1 MHQVGIVGPDDE
13 VASLHTALVSALAD
27 RGSVATVTRDEGSTS
42 RPDEAT
48 ETHHIGPDG
57 TWQATAA
64 DRSLDA
70 VLDDLAT
77 RVDYAVLTGWPAADV
92 PTIALADH
100 DHAGVAID
108 TAVNADDVDIQ
119 ACLDAIDDAEP
130 RETLDSLVDQIKRS
144 PDAEFA
150 GAIATFTGRVR
161 TREDESDTATEYL
174 AFQKYEGVAESKF
187 AVIKEDLEARDGVFE
202 VLLHHRTG
210 IVPAGEDVVHV
221 VVLAGHRPEA
231 FRAVEDGID
240 RLKAEVPLFKKE
252 VTVDDEF
259 WAHQRE

>member
-1 MHQVGIVGPDDE
+1 MHQVGIVGPDDG
-13 VASLHTALVSALAD
+13 VASLREAIVSALAD
-27 RGSVATVTRDEGSTS
+27 RGTVATVAREDGGRSQSSDAAE
-42 RPDEAT
+42 R
-48 ETHHIGPDG
+48 HRFGPDG
-57 TWQATAA
+57 AWQASAS
-64 DRSLDA
+64 DRDLDD

-77 RVDYAVLTGWPAADV
+77 RVDYAVLTGWPEADV
-92 PTIALADH
+92 PTVALADH
-100 DHAGVAID
+100 DHAGEAIATAPDAAAVDLADCVA
-108 TAVNADDVDIQ
+108 
-119 ACLDAIDDAEP
+119 AIEATEP
-130 RETLDSLVDQIKRS
+130 RETLHSLVAKIKRS
-144 PDAEFA
+144 PEAEFS

-161 TREDESDTATEYL
+161 TRENESDTATEYL

-187 AVIKEDLEARDGVFE
+187 AAICEDLEARDGVFE
-202 VLLHHRTG
+202 VRMHHETG
-210 IVPAGEDVVHV
+210 VVPAGDDVVHV